1 MTEKEIN
8 ELTKEWEALLATF
21 YIQGYRI
28 FNKALIES
36 IKPVLNAIEQSGSVV
51 FASSLSNQL
60 VTPIP
65 IATAMEQFINKISDR
80 TARHLFRQYLKFL
93 PKETNVGVGFGNMQF
108 RLAMQEYIRTSGSQH
123 VQSITETTRK
133 LVNKAFLDS
142 AEAGETQKQLAKRML
157 RYVNGGLDS
166 NINKRARALM
176 IARTE
181 TLMATARAKEAQM
194 DLYPNVEF
202 EKVWLH
208 SKGVKEPRVDHTAVN
223 QTRRDKNG
231 FWVLGG
237 VNMKYAG
244 DPNGGADNNCNC
256 RCSTVY
262 VPKTDS
268 DGNIIRN

>member
-8 ELTKEWEALLATF
+8 ELTKEWEALLTTF

-36 IKPVLNAIEQSGSVV
+36 IKPVLNAIEQSGSTV
-51 FASSLSNQL
+51 FASQLSNQL
-60 VTPIP
+60 VTSIP

-93 PKETNVGVGFGNMQF
+93 PKETNIGVGFGNMQF
-108 RLAMQEYIRTSGSQH
+108 RMAMQEYIRVSGSQH

-194 DLYPNVEF
+194 DLYPDVEF
-202 EKVWLH
+202 EKVWIHDHPKVPRENHVALN
-208 SKGVKEPRVDHTAVN
+208 KKRVD
-223 QTRRDKNG
+223 RDKPFITNG
-231 FWVLGG
+231 VSL
-237 VNMKYAG
+237 MYAG
-244 DPNGGADNNCNC
+244 DRNAPPSEIINC

-262 VPKTDS
+262 VPKVDS
-268 DGNIIRN
+268 EGNIIRS